1 MDKSILKQKRK
12 LGFSLGL
19 ILVSSQMIFT
29 VMELLLNYL
38 GVEESI
44 VVTYLLNAFSLYIVA
59 FLLAKLLLRKVENV
73 EPKPK
78 VKLTFKKF
86 MWYLFVAYGIGI
98 FCATF
103 TNEIITLISKVCNK
117 EFSDRVEEMMSN
129 STPIPLILFVAI
141 IGPIFEEL
149 IFRGLL
155 LKKLRVYGDKTAII
169 YTSIAFG
176 LFHTNISQILFAA
189 VIGAVLGY
197 VVCKTNNIK
206 YSIIIHIIINMLSSI
221 ATIIS
226 TAGLDAIQ
234 TVYVV
239 VITLITIAAVIV
251 VPIKGAKNRIEISNE
266 SKYDKKKL
274 YNNIGY
280 IFSCIIV
287 VIITT
292 ISILI

>member
-38 GVEESI
+38 EIEESI
-44 VVTYLLNAFSLYIVA
+44 EVTYLLNAFSLYVVA
-59 FLLAKLLLRKVENV
+59 FLLVKLLLRKVENV
-73 EPKPK
+73 EQKPK

-189 VIGAVLGY
+189 VIGVVLGY

-206 YSIIIHIIINMLSSI
+206 YSIMIHIIINMLSSI

-226 TAGLDAIQ
+226 TSGLDAIQ

>member
-38 GVEESI
+38 GIEESI
-44 VVTYLLNAFSLYIVA
+44 EVTYLLNAFSLYIVA
-59 FLLAKLLLRKVENV
+59 FLLVKLLLRKVENV
-73 EPKPK
+73 EQKPK

-103 TNEIITLISKVCNK
+103 TNEIITLISKLCNK
-117 EFSDRVEEMMSN
+117 EFSDRVEEIMSN

-141 IGPIFEEL
+141 IGPLFEEL

-189 VIGAVLGY
+189 VIGVVLGY

-206 YSIIIHIIINMLSSI
+206 YSIMIHIIINMLSSI

-251 VPIKGAKNRIEISNE
+251 VPIKGTKNRIEISNE

>member
-19 ILVSSQMIFT
+19 MIVSSQLVFT
-29 VMELLLNYL
+29 LMEILLNHL
-38 GVEESI
+38 GIEESI
-44 VVTYLLNAFSLYIVA
+44 EVTYLLNAFSLYVVA
-59 FLLAKLLLRKVENV
+59 FLLVKLLLRKVENV
-73 EPKPK
+73 EQKPK

-189 VIGAVLGY
+189 VIGVVLSY

-206 YSIIIHIIINMLSSI
+206 YSIMIHIIINMLSSI

>member
-1 MDKSILKQKRK
+1 MDKCILKQKRK

-19 ILVSSQMIFT
+19 ILVSSQVVFT
-29 VMELLLNYL
+29 LMELLLNHL
-38 GVEESI
+38 GIEESI
-44 VVTYLLNAFSLYIVA
+44 VATYLLNAFSLYIVA
-59 FLLAKLLLRKVENV
+59 FLLVKLLLRRVENV

-78 VKLTFKKF
+78 IKLTFKKF

-103 TNEIITLISKVCNK
+103 TNEIITLVSKLCNK
-117 EFSDRVEEMMSN
+117 GFSDRVEEIMSN
-129 STPIPLILFVAI
+129 STPISLVLFVAI
-141 IGPIFEEL
+141 IGPVFEEL

-169 YTSIAFG
+169 YTAIAFG

-189 VIGAVLGY
+189 VIGLVLAY
-197 VVCKTNNIK
+197 VVCNTNNIK
-206 YSIIIHIIINMLSSI
+206 YSIIIHIIINMMSSI

-226 TAGLDAIQ
+226 TAGLEIVQ
-234 TVYVV
+234 TIYVIV
-239 VITLITIAAVIV
+239 CTLVAIAAVIV
-251 VPIKGAKNRIEISNE
+251 VPIKGAKNRVEISNE

-287 VIITT
+287 VIITA

>member
-19 ILVSSQMIFT
+19 ILVSSQVIFT
-29 VMELLLNYL
+29 LMELLLSHL

-44 VVTYLLNAFSLYIVA
+44 EVTYLLNAFSLYIVA
-59 FLLAKLLLRKVENV
+59 FLLVKLLLRKVENV
-73 EPKPK
+73 EQKPK

-103 TNEIITLISKVCNK
+103 TNEIITLISKLCNK

-189 VIGAVLGY
+189 VIGVVLGY
-197 VVCKTNNIK
+197 IVCKTNNIK
-206 YSIIIHIIINMLSSI
+206 YSIMIHIIINMLSSI

-226 TAGLDAIQ
+226 SAGLDAIQ

>member
-12 LGFSLGL
+12 LGLSLGL
-19 ILVSSQMIFT
+19 IVLSSQVVFT
-29 VMELLLNYL
+29 LIELLLKYL
-38 GVEESI
+38 NIEETETL
-44 VVTYLLNAFSLYIVA
+44 TYIFNAFSLYVVS
-59 FLLAKLLLRKVENV
+59 FLLVKLLLRKVENV

-86 MWYLFVAYGIGI
+86 MWYLFIAYGLGI

-103 TNEIITLISKVCNK
+103 TNEIITMFSDLMNNEI
-117 EFSDRVEEMMSN
+117 SDRVEEIMSN

-149 IFRGLL
+149 MFRGLL

-169 YTSIAFG
+169 YTGIAFG
-176 LFHTNISQILFAA
+176 LFHTNLSQILFATI
-189 VIGAVLGY
+189 IGMVFAY

-206 YSIIIHIIINMLSSI
+206 YSILIHMIINLMGSI
-221 ATIIS
+221 ATLVAVHGTDVMQIILS
-226 TAGLDAIQ
+226 
-234 TVYVV
+234 
-239 VITLITIAAVIV
+239 VIV
-251 VPIKGAKNRIEISNE
+251 IFITVAAIITVPIKASKKDIEISNE

-280 IFSCIIV
+280 IISCIIV
-287 VIITT
+287 VIITVLAM
-292 ISILI
+292 IL